1 MSSVFSRLNVLTQ
14 SQHDAECRSPTEFIR
29 PAIPDYLRI
38 NTKDTSDDDPKMV
51 HQRSLTNSNATDS
64 NWLSRL
70 STKTMALTKL
80 REKAMALEAAELD
93 KQTKI
98 KIGSFVKTRNRA
110 IAPLSKHARNK
121 RKVREEVFGTVI
133 ARSVFQPRFW
143 LVKFQNDKTLYCTD
157 KVLMFVS
164 NTSPTHELK
173 GDENNN
179 LNMNNVDMI
188 IVNQEEIMRVLLCSK
203 IHVIPGHPRITFRTL
218 VALFKPQF
226 SWLTVGKLKYHAKK
240 MKEKIEDLS
249 QDSW

>member
-1 MSSVFSRLNVLTQ
+1 MSSAFSRLNVLTQ
-14 SQHDAECRSPTEFIR
+14 SQHDAKCRAPTKFIR
-29 PAIPDYLRI
+29 PATPDYLRI
-38 NTKDTSDDDPKMV
+38 NTKDTSGDDPEMV
-51 HQRSLTNSNATDS
+51 HPCSRTKPSANNS
-64 NWLSRL
+64 NWLTRL

-80 REKAMALEAAELD
+80 CEKAMALEAAELD
-93 KQTKI
+93 KETKI
-98 KIGSFVKTRNRA
+98 KIGSFVRTRNRA

-121 RKVREEVFGTVI
+121 RKVREEVFGTVV
-133 ARSVFQPRFW
+133 ARSAFQPRFW
-143 LVKFQNDKTLYCTD
+143 LVKFKNNKTLYCTD

-203 IHVIPGHPRITFRTL
+203 IHVIPGHPRITYRTL

-240 MKEKIEDLS
+240 NEREN
-249 QDSW
+249 